1 MMSALSKHLMI
12 SLFIVE
18 LMGCATNIP
27 KTPDYFATE
36 YQSLTPVIRRVVLV
50 TDLTPPQIES
60 VDLGFTR
67 GEGAAAGAAG
77 GAAAGVGVS
86 LDMLGGCSGD
96 FCGAAFILLL
106 PVFVLGGAIVG
117 TVSGA
122 GSGYSADMLA
132 EAEANAQQMLNAA
145 YLQAE
150 LIEYAQDYG
159 QANVDL
165 EFIRKPGIDPAAL
178 VDKPDYAALANESID
193 VVLEVELLRL
203 TLEYS
208 LEMEARARLI
218 SVQTGVVLSDSQ
230 YSFSSEHHRLDE
242 WMASGAAPLSEAIQR
257 GLHTLAEDIMDEK
270 FLLFYPHEPEK
281 IIPQQAEKTS
291 EQAQI
296 SQDKHVPHYVLGPV
310 YPALDTCIFCE
321 RPFSKRPHRAIGS
334 LEFVEVASVQPTLQW
349 ERFPRDH
356 DRIDA
361 DGQYH
366 QISNVRYD
374 LRVFDAAI
382 PSSTNI
388 VLVPA
393 RQVYD
398 ARDISEPYHK
408 IESGLNAC
416 SDYFWTVRARFRLDG
431 QVRVTEWAGA
441 FDVAG
446 WSEKPWN
453 LRRGLLSY
461 KQPPDWLAAGLTGMR
476 PPVPDGPEWFYYP
489 FRTPCN
495 TEKPHKPEASAPEDP
510 FL

>member
-1 MMSALSKHLMI
+1 
-12 SLFIVE
+12 
-18 LMGCATNIP
+18 
-27 KTPDYFATE
+27 
-36 YQSLTPVIRRVVLV
+36 
-50 TDLTPPQIES
+50 
-60 VDLGFTR
+60 
-67 GEGAAAGAAG
+67 
-77 GAAAGVGVS
+77 
-86 LDMLGGCSGD
+86 
-96 FCGAAFILLL
+96 
-106 PVFVLGGAIVG
+106 
-117 TVSGA
+117 
-122 GSGYSADMLA
+122 
-132 EAEANAQQMLNAA
+132 
-145 YLQAE
+145 
-150 LIEYAQDYG
+150 
-159 QANVDL
+159 
-165 EFIRKPGIDPAAL
+165 
-178 VDKPDYAALANESID
+178 
-193 VVLEVELLRL
+193 
-203 TLEYS
+203 
-208 LEMEARARLI
+208 
-218 SVQTGVVLSDSQ
+218 
-230 YSFSSEHHRLDE
+230 
-242 WMASGAAPLSEAIQR
+242 
-257 GLHTLAEDIMDEK
+257 
-270 FLLFYPHEPEK
+270 
-281 IIPQQAEKTS
+281 
-291 EQAQI
+291 
-296 SQDKHVPHYVLGPV
+296 
-310 YPALDTCIFCE
+310 
-321 RPFSKRPHRAIGS
+321 
-334 LEFVEVASVQPTLQW
+334 VQPTLQW

-398 ARDISEPYHK
+398 GRDISEPYHK

-495 TEKPHKPEASAPEDP
+495 TEKPHKPEASTPKDP